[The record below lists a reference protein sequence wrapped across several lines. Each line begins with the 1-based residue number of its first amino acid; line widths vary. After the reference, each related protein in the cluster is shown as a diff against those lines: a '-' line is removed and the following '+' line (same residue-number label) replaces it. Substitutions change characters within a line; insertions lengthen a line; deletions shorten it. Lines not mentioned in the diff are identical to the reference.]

1 MLSHSVMFNSLQPY
15 GLSLTRLLCPWDGP
29 GKNTGVGCHFPL
41 PRDFPYPGIEPTSSE
56 PSALAGG
63 FFTTEPPGE
72 PSLIVHMYKI
82 NKQQGNTASI
92 GVRAPYKRLRF
103 NVFYAL

>member
-1 MLSHSVMFNSLQPY
+1 MAP
-15 GLSLTRLLCPWDGP
+15 RLLCPRDGP

-41 PRDFPYPGIEPTSSE
+41 PRDFPYPGIEPLSSE

-72 PSLIVHMYKI
+72 PSLIVHMYRI
-82 NKQQGNTASI
+82 NKQQGNTAII
-92 GVRAPYKRLRF
+92 GGRAPYKRLRF